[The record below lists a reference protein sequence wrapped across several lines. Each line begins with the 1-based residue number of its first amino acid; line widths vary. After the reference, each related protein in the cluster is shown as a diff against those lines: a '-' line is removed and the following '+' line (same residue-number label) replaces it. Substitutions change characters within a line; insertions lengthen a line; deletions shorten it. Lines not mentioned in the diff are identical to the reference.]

1 MGTVEPACHNGGDE
15 ELGSIGVLAS
25 IGHGQHTRL
34 AVLEVEVLI
43 YIEKR
48 CQGKENKQM
57 VM

>member
-1 MGTVEPACHNGGDE
+1 MGTVEPACHNGGDK

-43 YIEKR
+43 YETVSRQREHGTEK
-48 CQGKENKQM
+48 
-57 VM
+57 